1 MKLENMKN
9 AVLKDLAL
17 LGIRIGAGAMMLTH
31 GIPKIGRF
39 FGEGP
44 VKFADPFG
52 LGPEISLGMAIFA
65 EVICAVLVM
74 IGFKTRLATIPLILT
89 MLTAAFYA
97 HLNDPF
103 GKKEL
108 PLLYVCVF
116 LGILAFGAG
125 KFAVDGFL
133 KKKKLF

>member
-1 MKLENMKN
+1 MKN

-17 LGIRIGAGAMMLTH
+17 LAIRIGAGAMMLTH

-97 HLNDPF
+97 HWNDPF

-125 KFAVDGFL
+125 KFAVDSFL

>member
-1 MKLENMKN
+1 
-9 AVLKDLAL
+9 
-17 LGIRIGAGAMMLTH
+17 MLTH
-31 GIPKIGRF
+31 GIPKIGRLL
-39 FGEGP
+39 GEGP

-52 LGPEISLGMAIFA
+52 LGPEISLVMAIIA
-65 EVICAVLVM
+65 EVVCAILVM

-97 HLNDPF
+97 HWNDPF

-116 LGILAFGAG
+116 LAILAFGAG
-125 KFAVDGFL
+125 KYALDSL
-133 KKKKLF
+133 LRK

>member
-1 MKLENMKN
+1 MKN
-9 AVLKDLAL
+9 SKLNDIAL
-17 LGIRIGAGAMMLTH
+17 VVIRLGAGGMMLTH
-31 GIPKIGRF
+31 GIPKINRL

-52 LGPEISLGMAIFA
+52 LGPEISLAMAIFA
-65 EVICAVLVM
+65 EVICAILVM
-74 IGFKTRLATIPLILT
+74 VGFKTRLATIPLMLT

-97 HLNDPF
+97 HWNDPF

-108 PLLYVCVF
+108 PLLYFCVF

-125 KFAVDGFL
+125 KYALDSIR
-133 KKKKLF
+133 KK

>member
-1 MKLENMKN
+1 MKETILDN
-9 AVLKDLAL
+9 AGKLLIRLA
-17 LGIRIGAGAMMLTH
+17 AGGMILTH
-31 GIPKIGRF
+31 GIPKIGRL

-52 LGPEISLGMAIFA
+52 LGPEISLSLAIIA

-74 IGFKTRLATIPLILT
+74 IGFKTRIATIPLMIT

-97 HLNDPF
+97 HWSDPF

-108 PLLYVCVF
+108 PLLFFLVF
-116 LGILAFGAG
+116 LAILIMGPG
-125 KFAVDGFL
+125 KYALDSIR
-133 KKKKLF
+133 KRR

>member
-1 MKLENMKN
+1 MKN
-9 AVLKDLAL
+9 DLLKDLAL
-17 LGIRIGAGAMMLTH
+17 LVIRLGAGGMMLTH
-31 GIPKIGRF
+31 GIPKISRL

-65 EVICAVLVM
+65 EVICTILVM
-74 IGFKTRLATIPLILT
+74 IGFKTRLATIPLIIT

-97 HLNDPF
+97 HWDDPF

-108 PLLYVCVF
+108 PLLFACVF

-125 KFAVDGFL
+125 KYAIDSFSR
-133 KKKKLF
+133 KK

>member
-1 MKLENMKN
+1 MKN
-9 AVLKDLAL
+9 DLLKDLAL
-17 LGIRIGAGAMMLTH
+17 LVIRLGAGGMMLTH
-31 GIPKIGRF
+31 GIPKISRL

-65 EVICAVLVM
+65 EVICTILVM
-74 IGFKTRLATIPLILT
+74 IGFKTRLATIPLIIT

-97 HLNDPF
+97 HWDDPF

-108 PLLYVCVF
+108 PLLFACVF

-125 KFAVDGFL
+125 KYAIDSFS
-133 KKKKLF
+133 KKK